1 MTMPEILRRKLM
13 ERIDIASEPDDGE
26 VLEEIDGLILG
37 EEETRYLPVAQ
48 KAELRRQL
56 FYSVR
61 RLDVLQE
68 LLEDAGIT
76 EIMVNGYQH
85 IFVERNGRIE
95 RYGKS
100 FTSAEKLED
109 VIQQIVGRCNRVVNE
124 QNPIVDARLENGD
137 RVNVVMKP
145 VALNGP
151 ILTIRRFPEQA
162 VTMEF
167 LVSIGSITKEAAEF
181 LQALVRTR
189 YSMMIGG
196 ATGSGKTTFLNV
208 LSAYIPKGE
217 RIITIEDNAELQIQ
231 SVENLVRLE
240 AKEANLESGTEITI
254 RDLIRAALRMRPN
267 RVIIGEVRGA
277 ETFELLSALNTGHAG
292 SLSTAHANSVKDMI
306 SRLETMVLQGEAALP
321 LKAIRQQISSAV
333 DIMIHLSR
341 LRDHSRKTMMVSEI
355 LPHLDENGDIRL
367 NPLFEFREDENS
379 TLQHVSGAL
388 VRTENPMIQT
398 DKWTRAGFLLED
410 IPTAK

>member
-167 LVSIGSITKEAAEF
+167 LVSIGSITKEAA
-181 LQALVRTR
+181 A
-189 YSMMIGG
+189 M
-196 ATGSGKTTFLNV
+196 ATVYKY
-208 LSAYIPKGE
+208 SAYSSALD
-217 RIITIEDNAELQIQ
+217 IIDEKVPDLVKRVRSGQLWISQANIIELSGLSKEQLLSLNNYLLAEKIEHL
-231 SVENLVRLE
+231 SYHDMKR
-240 AKEANLESGTEITI
+240 
-254 RDLIRAALRMRPN
+254 
-267 RVIIGEVRGA
+267 
-277 ETFELLSALNTGHAG
+277 ELLWNNYAKPILKKESSVSIPSIRNLPQFDPDAEIA
-292 SLSTAHANSVKDMI
+292 SLTLTIPSWNSSI
-306 SRLETMVLQGEAALP
+306 ERVL
-321 LKAIRQQISSAV
+321 K
-333 DIMIHLSR
+333 
-341 LRDHSRKTMMVSEI
+341 VSDFKI
-355 LPHLDENGDIRL
+355 ASD
-367 NPLFEFREDENS
+367 
-379 TLQHVSGAL
+379 
-388 VRTENPMIQT
+388 
-398 DKWTRAGFLLED
+398 
-410 IPTAK
+410 TAKYKLKYQLMCLISTTNNILKKLEEI